1 MWCVKVCCVIFIGS
15 VVCCRNYSGWF
26 VLVSRINGAECV
38 FMGVVLL

>member
-1 MWCVKVCCVIFIGS
+1 MWVQVFVALIFIGS
-15 VVCCRNYSGWF
+15 VACCRNYSGWF